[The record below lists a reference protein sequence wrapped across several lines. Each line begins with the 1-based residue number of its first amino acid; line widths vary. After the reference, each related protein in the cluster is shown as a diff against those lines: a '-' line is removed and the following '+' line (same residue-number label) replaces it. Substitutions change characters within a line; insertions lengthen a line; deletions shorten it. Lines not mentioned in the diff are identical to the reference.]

1 MKEFLLTL
9 MLSAGLA
16 VGVRAQTNAPA
27 APDQNIN
34 ITSQKAEFDL
44 KSKVAV
50 YAGEVRVEG
59 QGFDLACEVLTARLP
74 ATGDRIES
82 FVGESNVVINLV
94 DEKGQ
99 KIHGTGDK
107 LIYTFATSATGTNET
122 IELLGNSMLE
132 TPQGSMSGDA
142 MVYDRITSKLTVVT
156 NAHGWFRAETRGKT
170 NAIAS
175 PKPEPAAQT
184 NAP

>member
-1 MKEFLLTL
+1 MNRSLPTLLL
-9 MLSAGLA
+9 AAGLA
-16 VGVRAQTNAPA
+16 VVLNAQTNAP
-27 APDQNIN
+27 PTLDRNID

-50 YAGEVRVEG
+50 YSGAVRVEG
-59 QGFDLACEVLTARLP
+59 RGLDLACDLLTAKLP

-82 FVGESNVVINLV
+82 FVGESNVVLNLV

-107 LIYTFATSATGTNET
+107 LIYTFATSAAATNET
-122 IELLGNSMLE
+122 IELVGHPVLE

-156 NAHGWFRAETRGKT
+156 NAHGWFRAETGGKT
-170 NAIAS
+170 NQMAS
-175 PKPEPAAQT
+175 PKPEPAPPAT
-184 NAP
+184 AP